1 MAKHESL
8 SGRSGTPS
16 IAWASTSVA
25 HQYTGLYPTIRE
37 TRPTETIIPR
47 LKDNTLQQEEPH
59 VIPKGLKK
67 RNVVALPPTLSV
79 MEMNNLQ
86 GIEIN
91 TQHSEIC

>member
-1 MAKHESL
+1 
-8 SGRSGTPS
+8 
-16 IAWASTSVA
+16 
-25 HQYTGLYPTIRE
+25 
-37 TRPTETIIPR
+37 
-47 LKDNTLQQEEPH
+47 LQQEEPH